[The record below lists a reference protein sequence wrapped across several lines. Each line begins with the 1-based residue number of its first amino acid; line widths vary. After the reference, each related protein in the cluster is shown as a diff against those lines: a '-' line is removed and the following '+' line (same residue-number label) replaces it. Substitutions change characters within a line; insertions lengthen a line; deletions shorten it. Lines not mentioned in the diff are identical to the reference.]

1 MMSSNLWLRH
11 WRDRWH
17 AANSIQRRTSQ
28 SAFYGLG
35 IYLAMSAALVIAAVV
50 VNNSL
55 QFTEQN
61 ILFISRQPIFLPVLV
76 NTIITS
82 IYLAMI
88 TTVNVSRERDQGTL
102 ETLLQ
107 GPVDSFA
114 FLLGNFLAQL
124 KVYAALALVAF
135 VWSNLLTW
143 LLHLQYSLAVGVVLI
158 ASLAAASVV
167 IAFGLF
173 VAMWGGRSRTA
184 LIYFTLL
191 TLAVIGVQVA
201 DQVVAGIVLS
211 QNPTYND
218 PLITVRN
225 VLGSVNGIVKW
236 ISPYSQLDLAMTA
249 LIDRAFL
256 DFFGHM
262 GVMLAQALLF
272 LLGSVW
278 LLDRKGVRDG

>member
-1 MMSSNLWLRH
+1 MTTTNLWFRH

-17 AANSIQRRTSQ
+17 AANSIQRRASQ

-35 IYLAMSAALVIAAVV
+35 IYIAMSAALVIAAVS
-50 VNNSL
+50 VNNTL

-61 ILFISRQPIFLPVLV
+61 ILFVSRQPIFLPILV
-76 NTIITS
+76 NTVITS
-82 IYLAMI
+82 VYLAMI
-88 TTVNVSRERDQGTL
+88 TTINVSRERDQGTL
-102 ETLLQ
+102 ETLVQ
-107 GPVDSFA
+107 GPVDGFA
-114 FLLGNFLAQL
+114 FLLGNFLAQI

-143 LLHLQYSLAVGVVLI
+143 LLHLQFSIEVSIVLL

-184 LIYFTLL
+184 LIYFTLI
-191 TLAVIGVQVA
+191 TLLVIGIQLA

-211 QNPTYND
+211 QNPSFND

-225 VLGSVNGIVKW
+225 VLGAVNGIVKW
-236 ISPYSQLDLAMTA
+236 ISPYSQLDLTMTA
-249 LIDRAFL
+249 LVDRAYL
-256 DFFGHM
+256 DFFTHI
-262 GVMLAQALLF
+262 GVMLVQATVF

-278 LLDRKGVRDG
+278 LLDRKGVRD